1 MNNKHDIS
9 RGRRL
14 TEDEA
19 QSVRAIRKAVM
30 KEFPPVTMNVVQQV
44 VRKLR
49 ELREELGLSLADME
63 ERTGMTRANLSRLE
77 NEARNVEIRTLD
89 RYARGLDCRLEI
101 NVIPNPTPDPMA
113 QAAGNGE

>member
-1 MNNKHDIS
+1 MNDKHDIS

-14 TEDEA
+14 TKDEA
-19 QSVRAIRKAVM
+19 QAASAIRKAVM
-30 KEFPPVTMNVVQQV
+30 KEFPLVTMNVVQQV

-77 NEARNVEIRTLD
+77 NEARNVEVRTLE
-89 RYARGLDCRLEI
+89 RYARGLGCRIEI
-101 NVIPNPTPDPMA
+101 NLISSPTAEPA
-113 QAAGNGE
+113 LRTGEKS